1 MNSKASIIFIIYSM
15 VLLYGCREN
24 RDSPPKTLSLEE
36 TNLIIKSAPKK
47 DTIYVDSTGHTWYVY
62 VKPSGMV
69 VILSEE
75 DTTERQPK
83 RDSIH

>member
-1 MNSKASIIFIIYSM
+1 MDSKILIVFVVFLMA
-15 VLLYGCREN
+15 LLCSCRES
-24 RDSPPKTLSLEE
+24 RDSSPKTLSLEE
-36 TNLIIKSAPKK
+36 TNLIIRSAPRK

-75 DTTERQPK
+75 DSTERQRK
-83 RDSIH
+83 QNY